1 MALLSVLINSV
12 DDEVIYINNLLV
24 YPAHVNFWD
33 ESIHIDLY
41 IYILLLSFYIW
52 LEFREKL

>member
-24 YPAHVNFWD
+24 YPAHVNF
-33 ESIHIDLY
+33 
-41 IYILLLSFYIW
+41 
-52 LEFREKL
+52 